1 MKLIINTPASAHHK
15 VAPMTIQDS
24 FPYGI
29 GMNIFNGSIINNIA
43 VYVIDTDIIA
53 NNGIPIKINNTDN
66 SKMNENRF
74 KVAL

>member
-15 VAPMTIQDS
+15 VTPMTIQDS

-29 GMNIFNGSIINNIA
+29 GINIFNGSIINNIA

-66 SKMNENRF
+66 NKMDKKRF
-74 KVAL
+74 KGAL